1 MDCSKPTRGND
12 ELKNAKVRRT
22 KVENIVREDP
32 KPLGPTVKERM
43 TAGKALR
50 ERVPRTSHAKWVCP
64 ADRPDP
70 IELLKDADRGRLPE
84 LLPIRYGRMRQSP
97 FAFFRGAGALMAAD
111 LAATPKTGIRVQAC
125 GDCHVSN
132 FGGFG
137 SPERRLVFDIN
148 DFDETLHAPWE
159 WDVKRL
165 ATSIVL
171 AGPADRR
178 ARTALLGCRTR
189 GGRELSRAYA
199 RIRENARARSLVFAT
214 RRRDPHRRRENRD
227 SEEVL
232 GTG

>member
-1 MDCSKPTRGND
+1 MRCILCGDGYHAENHELNDAKTRQ
-12 ELKNAKVRRT
+12 T
-22 KVENIVREDP
+22 KVANIVRGDS
-32 KPLGPTVKERM
+32 KLLGPTVKERM
-43 TAGKALR
+43 IAGRALR
-50 ERVPRTSHAKWVCP
+50 QRVPRTSHAKWVP
-64 ADRPDP
+64 SADRPDP
-70 IELLKDADRGRLPE
+70 IELLKKSDRGRLPQ
-84 LLPIRYGRMRQSP
+84 LLPIRYLRMRQSP

-171 AGPADRR
+171 VGRQIGKKERHWSDAVRVAVESYREHM
-178 ARTALLGCRTR
+178 R
-189 GGRELSRAYA
+189 G
-199 RIRENARARSLVFAT
+199 
-214 RRRDPHRRRENRD
+214 
-227 SEEVL
+227 
-232 GTG
+232 